1 MDSTF
6 SSLLMLAATVLFVV
20 LLIKLLLKPIKAIF
34 KFLLHALFGC
44 ALLYLVSFL
53 GEYVGLIIEVNTL
66 NLLIA
71 TVCGVPGVILLA
83 LYQFLF

>member
-1 MDSTF
+1 METASGF
-6 SSLLMLAATVLFVV
+6 LMLAATAVFVF

-34 KFLLHALFGC
+34 KFVLHALFGC

-53 GEYVGLIIEVNTL
+53 GDYIGLNIELNAL

-71 TVCGVPGVILLA
+71 AVCGVPGVLLLVLA
-83 LYQFLF
+83 KFLF